1 MFYWCVCCRRLLGNM
16 SAAIVEQTAW
26 KYSRA
31 CSELEYMN
39 QGGKSGKGHEY
50 EKAVRY
56 LSSPRALLSVLL
68 LLLLLLLCLFSLYVR
83 SVSVLLK

>member
-1 MFYWCVCCRRLLGNM
+1 MIFLGRRLLGNI

-56 LSSPRALLSVLL
+56 AIRVFAI
-68 LLLLLLLCLFSLYVR
+68 LFLFWD
-83 SVSVLLK
+83 